1 MTGKIILLVFLF
13 VVSSNIY
20 SQSSFSEKFIHS
32 LIFDEVLDKSF
43 VDKEDLV
50 YSNRLGIKYEVEKE
64 KFLIGYDI
72 DNEVKEKLI
81 LNEVKYFISEESLDN
96 NFSKIIFTAPEINY
110 SKDFYFLS
118 GKLVNPIKYFTRGW
132 KKLNGKYFQF
142 LVSDERLFNDY
153 CIKKLEDFVD
163 KTSEILRLSNK
174 EKNTLSKEKLLYVFC
189 KNQDEIKSITG
200 YASRGQFILNYD
212 AVVTTYSCHYH
223 EVAHFL
229 INYKLKSLPLYL
241 IPFLQEGF
249 AVAVGGR
256 GGQSAEVLADV
267 GYYLARSGIVD
278 YKNLFE
284 AEGFKNEDATIS
296 YPIAGLFSRYL
307 IVKNVDEYLE
317 LYRKFSGSPAEINL
331 IKLNMI
337 DKNILANFEEFLK
350 TYKVSEKITFDNRT
364 NSQEI
369 KTEKSFFLTPV
380 NPLEGYR
387 SIKCVELIKD
397 KEYKGEKY
405 YFAINE
411 AEINIYNLYS
421 NELIASHVNSFSK
434 NPAKY
439 FNGKDYEFYISKDL
453 LDEDFNDLK
462 ISY

>member
-163 KTSEILRLSNK
+163 KTSAILR
-174 EKNTLSKEKLLYVFC
+174 
-189 KNQDEIKSITG
+189 
-200 YASRGQFILNYD
+200 
-212 AVVTTYSCHYH
+212 
-223 EVAHFL
+223 
-229 INYKLKSLPLYL
+229 
-241 IPFLQEGF
+241 
-249 AVAVGGR
+249 
-256 GGQSAEVLADV
+256 
-267 GYYLARSGIVD
+267 
-278 YKNLFE
+278 
-284 AEGFKNEDATIS
+284 
-296 YPIAGLFSRYL
+296 
-307 IVKNVDEYLE
+307 
-317 LYRKFSGSPAEINL
+317 
-331 IKLNMI
+331 
-337 DKNILANFEEFLK
+337 
-350 TYKVSEKITFDNRT
+350 
-364 NSQEI
+364 
-369 KTEKSFFLTPV
+369 
-380 NPLEGYR
+380 
-387 SIKCVELIKD
+387 
-397 KEYKGEKY
+397 
-405 YFAINE
+405 
-411 AEINIYNLYS
+411 
-421 NELIASHVNSFSK
+421 
-434 NPAKY
+434 
-439 FNGKDYEFYISKDL
+439 
-453 LDEDFNDLK
+453 
-462 ISY
+462 